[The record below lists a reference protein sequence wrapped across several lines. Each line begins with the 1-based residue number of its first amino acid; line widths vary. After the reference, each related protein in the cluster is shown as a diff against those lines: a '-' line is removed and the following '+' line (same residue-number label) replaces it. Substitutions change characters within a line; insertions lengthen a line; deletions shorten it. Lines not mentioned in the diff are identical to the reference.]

1 MTGDFDLSPEE
12 YQSYSWS
19 QVFLLALTKPSLDTY
34 TKLIRDPGASA
45 NKAYLWLFVGG
56 TLAYAIYI
64 VIDLVLGSPFGLVDT
79 APELAGASIL
89 VICCAPV
96 AGILSVIGI
105 AIQAVITQFIS
116 RLMGGIGT
124 YSQLLYGI
132 ATYSVPI
139 SIISVI
145 VSLFTVASPFVVF
158 CLSLPLSLYSLVL
171 FVTAINA
178 VNQFGWGKSVA
189 SGIVIPLVIFGLIA
203 CGVIVVLSLLGP
215 QIGDVFS
222 EIIRTLEAPAATG
235 A

>member
-1 MTGDFDLSPEE
+1 MTDDFDLSPEE

-34 TKLIRDPGASA
+34 TKLIHDPGASA

-56 TLAYAIYI
+56 TLAYAIYF
-64 VIDLVLGSPFGLVDT
+64 VIDLVIGGPFGLVDT

-105 AIQAVITQFIS
+105 AIQAAITQFVS

-124 YSQLLYGI
+124 YSQLLYGV
-132 ATYSVPI
+132 AAYSVPI

-145 VSLFTVASPFVVF
+145 VSVFAVVSPFVVF
-158 CLSLPLSLYSLVL
+158 CLSLPLSLYSVVL
-171 FVTAINA
+171 FITAINA
-178 VNQFGWGKSVA
+178 ANEFGWGKA
-189 SGIVIPLVIFGLIA
+189 ILSGIIVPVVLFALISCA
-203 CGVIVVLSLLGP
+203 VVFILSLLGP

-222 EIIRTLEAPAATG
+222 EIIRALETPVTTG